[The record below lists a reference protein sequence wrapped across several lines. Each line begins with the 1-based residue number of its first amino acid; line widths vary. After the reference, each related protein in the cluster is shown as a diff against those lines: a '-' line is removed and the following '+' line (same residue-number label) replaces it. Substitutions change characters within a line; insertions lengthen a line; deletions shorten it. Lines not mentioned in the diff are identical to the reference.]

1 MLDEEETAK
10 LNITDGVVFEIDEPL
25 VSGSLMTTV
34 VELTLL
40 DDSDRVLIT
49 DNSSIAVMNS
59 IAPDV
64 QVMKSKSVR
73 AVQGQFIFDDVIII
87 GPPGR
92 DIILKITSDSIKPE
106 KISNAF
112 PSIEQKSIYLKAFLR
127 LCARGEY

>member
-10 LNITDGVVFEIDEPL
+10 LNITDGIVFEIDEPL
-25 VSGSLMTTV
+25 VSGSLMTTI

-106 KISNAF
+106 KITNAF